1 MRKWICASI
10 RRTIKDKS
18 RRREGGKGIEETA
31 SYAAHIIVFLSFR
44 EHLPQLALAL
54 IRPVSLPLSLSV
66 SLPHTSSLASKCQLP
81 IWLPTSSSPAPPT
94 PFPPPT
100 PTTTLSVYAQ
110 FCIYFQQINAAH
122 LGHEKSV
129 LINHLMLLPLLMPLM
144 PLGAV

>member
-18 RRREGGKGIEETA
+18 RRREGGNGGRGGCLICRTHNRIFFFSRAFAAISVGIN
-31 SYAAHIIVFLSFR
+31 SPR
-44 EHLPQLALAL
+44 LP
-54 IRPVSLPLSLSV
+54 PSLSLCRCHTHHRLPVNV
-66 SLPHTSSLASKCQLP
+66 SCRSGCP
-81 IWLPTSSSPAPPT
+81 PTSPPLA
-94 PFPPPT
+94 PPT

-144 PLGAV
+144 PVMPLGAV

>member
-1 MRKWICASI
+1 M
-10 RRTIKDKS
+10 
-18 RRREGGKGIEETA
+18 GVEEAA

-54 IRPVSLPLSLSV
+54 IRPVSLSPSLSLCRCHTHHRLPVNV
-66 SLPHTSSLASKCQLP
+66 SCRSGCP
-81 IWLPTSSSPAPPT
+81 PTSPPLA
-94 PFPPPT
+94 PPT